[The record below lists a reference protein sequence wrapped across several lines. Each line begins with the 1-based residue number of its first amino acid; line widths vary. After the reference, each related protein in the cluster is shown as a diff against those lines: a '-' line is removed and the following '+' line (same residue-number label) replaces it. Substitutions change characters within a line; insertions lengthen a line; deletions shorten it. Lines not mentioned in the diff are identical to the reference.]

1 MKDEILQRVDMRTAV
16 IACGLEVNRSEYCK
30 CPFHSEK
37 TASMKIYPKSFYC
50 YGCGTGGDVIKF
62 FQLYYNLGFREA
74 MLKINDEFR
83 LGLTAEKP
91 SKSKKSDLVR
101 LNQLNRQFDEW
112 ESNMVVLLSS
122 SFRTL
127 RDWRREYAPK
137 SGDDVLDLRFR
148 LSLELLD
155 RVEFFNWIFINND
168 KDEKLKFF
176 KFYRKEAEKIAECIQ
191 RLNTNHAG

>member
-1 MKDEILQRVDMRTAV
+1 MRTAA
-16 IACGLEVNRSEYCK
+16 IACGLEVTRSEYCK

-74 MLKINDEFR
+74 MLKINDDLR
-83 LGLTAEKP
+83 LGLTMEKP
-91 SKSKKSDLVR
+91 SKSKKSDFVKLS
-101 LNQLNRQFDEW
+101 QLNAQFDEW
-112 ESNMVVLLSS
+112 EKNTVILLSY

-127 RDWRREYAPK
+127 RDWRREYAPR
-137 SGDDVLDLRFR
+137 SIDDTPDLQFR

-155 RVEFFNWIFINND
+155 RVEYFSQIFINNS
-168 KDEKLKFF
+168 KDEKLVFF
-176 KFYRKEAEKIAECIQ
+176 KFYREEARKIAECIQ
-191 RLNTNHAG
+191 RLNTNHAGQ